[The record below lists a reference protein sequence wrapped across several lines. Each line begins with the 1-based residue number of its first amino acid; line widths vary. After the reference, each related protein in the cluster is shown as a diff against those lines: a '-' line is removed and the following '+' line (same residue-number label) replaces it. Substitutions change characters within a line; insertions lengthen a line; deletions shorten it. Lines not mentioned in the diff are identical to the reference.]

1 MTRFGLILLF
11 ALLVLIGGAV
21 ATYLVLTSKQAVQA
35 PVDTASTTPIAV
47 GDAIY
52 TNGTFGFVIQYPES
66 ATVDNNFTSYYHLPP
81 YWRANALPNA
91 TGTPVVSF
99 TAYSTKSENSF
110 PRYFAAI
117 IRVGVSTDKLEIAQC
132 LKVIPNQGET
142 ALPDVTLNGTVWK
155 AFSFESA
162 GMQQYVR
169 GVSYRS
175 VHEGRCIALEKIAV
189 GSSYTD
195 DPVSEKDIPQST
207 LDAKY
212 AELDRIVQSFTFV
225 RP

>member
-1 MTRFGLILLF
+1 MTRFGLILLL
-11 ALLVLIGGAV
+11 ALLVLIGGGV
-21 ATYLVLTSKQAVQA
+21 ATYLVLTSKQAVVA
-35 PVDTASTTPIAV
+35 PESTAGAAPIAV

-52 TNGTFGFVIQYPES
+52 TNGTFGFVVQYPES
-66 ATVDNNFTSYYHLPP
+66 ATVDNDFTSYYHLPS

-99 TAYSTKSENSF
+99 TVYSTKSENSF
-110 PRYFAAI
+110 PRYFAAL
-117 IRVGVSTDKLEIAQC
+117 IRVGVSSDKQEIAQC
-132 LKVIPNQGET
+132 LKPTPNQGET
-142 ALPDVTLNGTVWK
+142 ALPDVSLNGTVWK

-175 VHEGRCIALEKIAV
+175 IHEGRCIALEKIAV
-189 GSSYTD
+189 GSSYRD
-195 DPVSEKDIPQST
+195 DPASDKDIPQAT
-207 LDAKY
+207 LDAHY
-212 AELDRIVQSFTFV
+212 ESLDRIVQSFTVV

>member
-1 MTRFGLILLF
+1 MTRFGSILFLV
-11 ALLVLIGGAV
+11 LLVLIGGGV
-21 ATYLVLTSKQAVQA
+21 AAYLVLTSKHAA
-35 PVDTASTTPIAV
+35 PAPTDTASTTPIAV

-66 ATVDNNFTSYYHLPP
+66 APVDNDFTSYYHLPS

-99 TAYSTKSENSF
+99 TVYNTKSENSF

-117 IRVGVSTDKLEIAQC
+117 IRVGVSTDKQEIAQC
-132 LKVIPNQGET
+132 LKATPNQGET

-169 GVSYRS
+169 GVSYRTM
-175 VHEGRCIALEKIAV
+175 HEGRCIALEKIAV
-189 GSSYTD
+189 GSSYRD
-195 DPVSEKDIPQST
+195 DPASDKDIPQAT

-212 AELDRIVQSFTFV
+212 AELDRIVQSFTLV